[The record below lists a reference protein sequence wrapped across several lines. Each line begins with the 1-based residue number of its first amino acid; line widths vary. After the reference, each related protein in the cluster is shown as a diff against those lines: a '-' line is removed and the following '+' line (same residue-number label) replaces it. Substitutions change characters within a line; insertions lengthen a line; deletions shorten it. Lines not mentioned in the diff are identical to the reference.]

1 MDIVTMDKVTKDKS
15 AKAKVKR
22 LLYLRRELDNIIENE
37 ITETALRE
45 KEVDIEKF
53 RESIIY
59 HLDDN
64 LAALR
69 QGR

>member
-1 MDIVTMDKVTKDKS
+1 MDIVTVDKVIMDKSV
-15 AKAKVKR
+15 KATVKG
-22 LLYLRRELDNIIENE
+22 LLYLRRELDNIIDNE

-45 KEVDIEKF
+45 KEMDIGKF
-53 RESIIY
+53 REPIIY

-69 QGR
+69 QER

>member
-1 MDIVTMDKVTKDKS
+1 MDIVTMDKVIKDKS
-15 AKAKVKR
+15 AKAKAKR
-22 LLYLRRELDNIIENE
+22 LLYLGRELDNIIDNE

-45 KEVDIEKF
+45 KEMDIEKF

-69 QGR
+69 QER